1 LPGVRPPVP
10 TTILPSQDP
19 SGQVPDLALS
29 VLLVAGYLA
38 ATFAMQRTK
47 NGGSPPPCRVHS
59 GQLHTAGLPCP
70 DFRNAHPHAG
80 AARVAGNYRRRPVT
94 LDPSA

>member
-47 NGGSPPPCRVHS
+47 TAAAHRRVGCTADNCTRPACRA
-59 GQLHTAGLPCP
+59 GTFAMLTRMRALPAWPAITA
-70 DFRNAHPHAG
+70 AG
-80 AARVAGNYRRRPVT
+80 PVT
-94 LDPSA
+94 LDPNA